1 MTTKTMA
8 TDEMAADEAPVLTVK
23 QQLDAQPKYRIRLR
37 HELGKKDHKKEGALT
52 VGVNGHF
59 YFIKRG
65 EYVDVPEEI
74 YLILVRA
81 GEVEA
86 QKPEHEGQAPGLTTA
101 PQEAGEIE

>member
-1 MTTKTMA
+1 MTTKIITA
-8 TDEMAADEAPVLTVK
+8 DESAADEAPVLTVK
-23 QQLDAQPKYRIRLR
+23 QQLDAQAKYRIRLR
-37 HELGKKDHKKEGALT
+37 HELGKKDQKKEGALT

-65 EYVDVPEEI
+65 EYVDVPEEV

-86 QKPEHEGQAPGLTTA
+86 QKPEHEREAPGLTVA
-101 PQEAGEIE
+101 PQETDAIE